1 MGKLKLSGKVVV
13 ITGAGNGMGRQMTL
27 EALARGAAVFGVDL
41 SEDALKAT
49 AELVPAGSKFAYAT
63 ANIADRDRVAQLPA
77 EVEKALGPTDI
88 LVNNAGIIQPF
99 VKVNELEFSAIDR
112 VMAVNFNGP
121 VNMVKAFLP
130 GLLVRPA
137 AQIVNVSSMGAYAP
151 VPGQTIYGASKAA
164 VKLFTEGL
172 RSELTETKVKVTVIF
187 PGAINT
193 NIAGNSGLKME
204 MPAGSEA
211 AAQHKT
217 TSVEEAGRIM
227 ISAIENELPRAF
239 VGSDASTL
247 DKLAR
252 LMPVKVA
259 NIIYKQMKDLLQ

>member
-1 MGKLKLSGKVVV
+1 MKLSGKVVV

-27 EALARGAAVFGVDL
+27 EALSKGAAVFGVDL
-41 SEDALKAT
+41 SEDALKGT
-49 AELVPAGSKFAYAT
+49 AELAPAGSKFAYAT
-63 ANIADRDRVAQLPA
+63 ANIADRERVAQLPA
-77 EVEKALGPTDI
+77 EVEKAFGATDI

-130 GLLVRPA
+130 GLLKRPA

-172 RSELTETKVKVTVIF
+172 RSELTETNVKVTLIY

-211 AAQHKT
+211 AAKHKT
-217 TSVEEAGRIM
+217 TPVEEAGRIM

>member
-1 MGKLKLSGKVVV
+1 MNLNGKVVV

-27 EALARGAAVFGVDL
+27 EALARGASVFGVDL
-41 SEDALKAT
+41 KEDALQET
-49 AELVPAGSKFAYAT
+49 ANIAGAGAGAKFAYGV

-77 EVEKALGPTDI
+77 EVEKAFGHTDI

-99 VKVNELEFSAIDR
+99 VRVNELDFKDIDR

-130 GLLVRPA
+130 HLLKRPA
-137 AQIVNVSSMGAYAP
+137 AQIANVSSMGAYAP

-164 VKLFTEGL
+164 VELFTQGL
-172 RSELTETKVKVTVIF
+172 RSELFDSKVKVTLIY

-204 MPAGSEA
+204 LPAGADAA

-217 TSVEEAGRIM
+217 TPVETAGKIM
-227 ISAIENELPRAF
+227 IDAIEKELPRAF
-239 VGSDASTL
+239 VGSDAAML
-247 DKLAR
+247 DKMAR
-252 LMPVKVA
+252 LMPVRVA
-259 NIIYKQMKDLLQ
+259 SIIYKQMKDLLK

>member
-1 MGKLKLSGKVVV
+1 MEGKVKLNGKVVV

-27 EALARGAAVFGVDL
+27 EALARGASVFGVDL
-41 SEDALKAT
+41 KEEALQET
-49 AELVPAGSKFAYAT
+49 AKIAGAGAKFAYGV

-77 EVEKALGPTDI
+77 EVEKAFGATDI

-99 VKVNELEFSAIDR
+99 VRVNDLDFKDIDR

-130 GLLVRPA
+130 HLLKRPA
-137 AQIVNVSSMGAYAP
+137 AQVANVSSMGAYAP

-164 VKLFTEGL
+164 VELFTQGL
-172 RSELTETKVKVTVIF
+172 RSELFDTNVKVTLIY

-204 MPAGSEA
+204 LPAGTDA
-211 AAQHKT
+211 PQQKT
-217 TSVEEAGRIM
+217 TPVETAGKIM
-227 ISAIENELPRAF
+227 IDAIENEMPRAF
-239 VGSDASTL
+239 VGSDAAML
-247 DKLAR
+247 DKMAR
-252 LMPVKVA
+252 LMPVRVA
-259 NIIYKQMKDLLQ
+259 SIIYKQMKDLLK